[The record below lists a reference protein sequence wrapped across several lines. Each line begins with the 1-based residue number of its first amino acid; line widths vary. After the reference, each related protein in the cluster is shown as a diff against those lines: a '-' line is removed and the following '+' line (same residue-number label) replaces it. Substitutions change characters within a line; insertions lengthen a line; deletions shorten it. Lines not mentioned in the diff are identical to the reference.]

1 MKAHTKITLK
11 ELIARKEQMLEA
23 KRTPKRQ
30 DLFVKSLD
38 GVITI
43 EEPSRA
49 IVIEAQEMGTDVSD
63 AYMVYQCTV
72 EPNLKDTELH
82 KEFGCVEP
90 LEIVDK
96 IFSGGEVVNISKQ
109 CLELG
114 GYVDGV
120 SVADTL
126 KN

>member
-1 MKAHTKITLK
+1 MNAQTKITLK
-11 ELIARKEQMLEA
+11 DLIARKEQMLEA
-23 KRTPKRQ
+23 KRTPKRL

-49 IVIEAQEMGTDVSD
+49 IVIEAQEMGTDASD
-63 AYMVYQCTV
+63 AYLIYQCVV

-90 LEIVDK
+90 LEIIDK
-96 IFSGGEVVNISKQ
+96 IFSAGEVVKISQQ

>member
-1 MKAHTKITLK
+1 MNAQTKLTLK
-11 ELIARKEQMLEA
+11 DLIARKEQMLEA
-23 KRTPKRQ
+23 KKTPKRQ

-43 EEPSRA
+43 EEPTRA
-49 IVIEAQEMGTDVSD
+49 LVIEAQEMGSDSSD
-63 AYMVYQCTV
+63 AYMVYQCVV

-96 IFSGGEVVNISKQ
+96 LFAAGEVVSISKQ

-120 SVADTL
+120 TVADTL